1 MKLALA
7 KSIVHWMDN
16 LYMAENDKKFQR
28 GTNTCALCQLYNI
41 VCEDCILYKY
51 DVACMRCAG
60 NHTAPFYRETW
71 YDCFGSKAVVQ
82 PVWEMYA
89 VLYAIYMTEFGGED
103 EVLGKEIESWI
114 QDVCKGLPEGDVRR
128 CGILFDSSVGLL

>member
-28 GTNTCALCQLYNI
+28 GSYFCALCQLHNV

-51 DVACMRCAG
+51 DVACVRSAG
-60 NHTAPFYRETW
+60 NHMAPFYRETW
-71 YDCFGSKAVVQ
+71 YANHSVFAVQ

-89 VLYAIYMTEFGGED
+89 VLYAIYITEFGGED